1 MWNNEENRW
10 SLPNYKMILLNKLN
24 VNLKEMGFLEENKTI
39 LKPIQLY
46 VRQLILYRFPWLY
59 NT

>member
-24 VNLKEMGFLEENKTI
+24 VNLKEMGFLGENKTI
-39 LKPIQLY
+39 LKPIPIICETAHSL
-46 VRQLILYRFPWLY
+46 
-59 NT
+59 